1 MANKENK
8 KQTQYDM
15 IYGAHSIMELLK
27 SKKRKLYSIY
37 TTKQLP
43 KSFKRVEQ
51 YLPKSIPNIQ
61 YVDRAVLDR
70 MAGTPDHMGI
80 IALVSPYQYITDIKK
95 VSGKNFVLLLDGV
108 KDVRNLGAILRSAS
122 CIGVDAV
129 ILCQK
134 NGALITA
141 ATHKASAGLVEY
153 LDIFLVPSIEYA
165 VSQINSLGFNLY
177 MAVLENGNDAT
188 KMEYKKPMCL
198 VIGSEE
204 TGISKPVQDKGTLI
218 TIPQRTPEISY
229 NASVAAGI
237 LMFLLKHNS

>member
-8 KQTQYDM
+8 KQNQMDM
-15 IYGAHSIMELLK
+15 IYGAHSIIELLK
-27 SKKRKLYSIY
+27 SRKRKLFSIY

-43 KSFKRVEQ
+43 KSYKRVEQ
-51 YLPKSIPNIQ
+51 YLPKSVPNIQ
-61 YVDRAVLDR
+61 YVDRLVLDR
-70 MAGTPDHMGI
+70 MAGTTDHMGI
-80 IALVSPYQYITDIKK
+80 VALVAPFQYMTDLKK
-95 VSGKNFVLLLDGV
+95 IAGKNFVLLLDGV

-153 LDIFLVPSIEYA
+153 LDVFLAPSIEYA
-165 VSQINSLGFNLY
+165 VSQIDSLGFNFF
-177 MAVLENGNDAT
+177 MAVLDNGKDAT
-188 KMEYKKPMCL
+188 TISYKKPICL

-204 TGISKPVQDKGTLI
+204 TGISKSVQDKGTLI
-218 TIPQRTPEISY
+218 TIPQRSPEISY